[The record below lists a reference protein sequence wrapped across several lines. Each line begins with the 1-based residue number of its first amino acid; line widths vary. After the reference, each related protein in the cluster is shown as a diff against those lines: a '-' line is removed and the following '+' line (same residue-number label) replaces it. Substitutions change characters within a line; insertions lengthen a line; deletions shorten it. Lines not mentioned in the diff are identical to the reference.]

1 MRRIYIL
8 GYINPE
14 QYEKRKPIQKRVAEY
29 WLRMGYEVHVLDPTF
44 SQAEYD
50 AFMPPNTV
58 RHSDKNFSHISYA
71 RNWAIDNACI
81 EGVDDFIAI
90 ADNDCTL
97 RDMRDY
103 EVDVNDLLTALHQSD
118 ADAIFASPPTS
129 FIKEFFD
136 TNEYARTHLVLTSE
150 NQFKSSL
157 CWVHTKTKHRFDE
170 WYDQPYKHFPITPGE
185 DGDFGLRGKMHGYKI
200 RLAKQLI
207 QHEHGGIASSTWCP
221 NTHERG
227 DKPWLVRLDI
237 SNMISFNNNYNHQ
250 FGKRDLIKLPGVYV
264 PADELFGEI

>member
-29 WLRMGYEVHVLDPTF
+29 WLRMGYEVNVLDPTF
-44 SQAEYD
+44 SQEEYD

-58 RHSDKNFSHISYA
+58 RHSDKNFSHIAYA

-103 EVDVNDLLTALHQSD
+103 EVDVNDLLAALHQSD
-118 ADAIFASPPTS
+118 ADVVFASPPTS
-129 FIKEFFD
+129 FINEFFT
-136 TNEYARTHLVLTSE
+136 TNDNAQTHLVLTNE
-150 NQFKSSL
+150 NTFKGSL
-157 CWVHTKTKHRFDE
+157 LWVHTKTKHRFDE

-185 DGDFGLRGKMHGYKI
+185 DGDFGLRGKMNGYKI

-227 DKPWLVRLDI
+227 DKPWLQRLDI
-237 SNMISFNNNYNHQ
+237 NNMISFNNNYNHQ
-250 FGKRDLIKLPGVYV
+250 YGKRDLIKLPGVYV
-264 PADELFGEI
+264 PADELFS